1 MSLPGLLPSPRRAL
15 SIGLNAATGADMNE
29 ELEAAALVDQDQNLS
44 IDVFVLA
51 RLAVTLAFLS
61 AAILISAPF
70 LPALTWALVLA
81 VVFIAPHRLLERYL
95 PPSLAAAASMLIV
108 GLVVVGPLLLVIERL
123 VSEAAA
129 GVDYVQKTVQQG
141 DWQTMLDGHPWLGG
155 FQSWIA
161 RRFDLQAT
169 FSQLGGFVTNMAAN
183 FLRASTGQIITTLLA
198 FYLLFF
204 FLRDR
209 AVALQTLARLSPFS
223 NIETGKIIVRVR
235 DTINAILF
243 GTLAVSALQGLLG
256 GIMFWLLDFNSP
268 VLWGLIMG
276 LVSIVPVLGSFIIW
290 IPATIY
296 LLVEDRW
303 VEAIILGLWG
313 GVVISSI
320 DNLVRP
326 LLIGDSMR
334 LHTVPAFIAMLGGLQ
349 LFGASG
355 IVLGPIVMALSP
367 LLLEFWRRRVGPD
380 QPA

>member
-1 MSLPGLLPSPRRAL
+1 MH
-15 SIGLNAATGADMNE
+15 E
-29 ELEAAALVDQDQNLS
+29 ELEAAAPIDREQKFS

-51 RLAVTLAFLS
+51 RLAVTLAFIGASLLV
-61 AAILISAPF
+61 AAPF

-81 VVFIAPHRLLERYL
+81 VLFVGPHRFLQRFL
-95 PPSLAAAASMLIV
+95 PPSIAAGASMLIV
-108 GLVVVGPLLLVIERL
+108 ALVVVGPLLLVLERL

-129 GVDYVQKTVQQG
+129 GVSYVQKAAQQG
-141 DWQTMLDGHPWLGG
+141 NWLTMIETHPWLASL
-155 FQSWIA
+155 QHWVE
-161 RRFDLQAT
+161 RRFDLQAI
-169 FSQLGGFVTNMAAN
+169 FSQLGAFVTNIAAN

-223 NIETGKIIVRVR
+223 NLETGKIIVRVR
-235 DTINAILF
+235 DTIHAIIF
-243 GTLAVSALQGLLG
+243 GTLAVAALQGVLG
-256 GIMFWLLDFNSP
+256 GFMFWMLGFNSP

-276 LVSIVPVLGSFIIW
+276 LLSIVPVLGSFVVW

-296 LLVEDRW
+296 LLIEGRW
-303 VEAIILGLWG
+303 IEALILGLWG
-313 GVVISSI
+313 GVVIASI

-355 IVLGPIVMALSP
+355 IVLGPIVMALTP

-380 QPA
+380 EPA